1 MVGPEKM
8 DKQMKHRSK
17 AEDVLIT
24 KIIKMLLLTLSMLNY
39 LLSTCSR
46 YSVDQKCS
54 RVKELQQGRGR
65 TLRKG
70 KLQNAFSIGHKRTTG
85 LLILG

>member
-1 MVGPEKM
+1 MVGCEKM

-17 AEDVLIT
+17 TEDVLIT
-24 KIIKMLLLTLSMLNY
+24 KIIIMLLLTFSMLNY
-39 LLSTCSR
+39 LLSTCLG

-54 RVKELQQGRGR
+54 RVKRLQQGRGR

-70 KLQNAFSIGHKRTTG
+70 NLQN
-85 LLILG
+85 LLQPS